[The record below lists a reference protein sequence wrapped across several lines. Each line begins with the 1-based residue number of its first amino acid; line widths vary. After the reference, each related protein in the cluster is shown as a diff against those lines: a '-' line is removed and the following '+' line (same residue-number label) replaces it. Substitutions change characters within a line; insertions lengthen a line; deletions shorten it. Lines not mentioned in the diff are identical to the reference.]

1 MQQPDFEIERQ
12 GYEAIRAES
21 KAEYSAELA
30 EFCNTALHKGFFGE
44 DALGLHIYLQTEH
57 DFRRLIYLE
66 LLWLSPMAFH
76 QISGSNLK
84 KLLHLSSNA
93 PFISLLNQYTLAC
106 LHVQNHNYTN
116 VYMKW
121 KKDSYLDSID
131 SIHKSLELK
140 PILALKNRIIS
151 SPEGCIP
158 ISDVSKK
165 GLQLDIP
172 IKVARFLR
180 LYPSVFEEFTGPQY
194 NLPWF
199 RLTRKAAILNEEE
212 EAVYRDY
219 KDDLQERLKKFIL
232 MSVEN
237 RLPLKIIQGMLWYLG
252 LPDDYLRKLEG
263 NLDACFTVVEMG
275 DGLKGLAVV
284 KTEKDEKILLKTKIL
299 DWLDHFQK
307 LLYIS
312 PYEKCPDL
320 YRDSDVAE
328 KRVVGVLHEL
338 LSLFVEHSVER
349 KRVLCLRKYLGLPQK
364 VHKAFERHPF
374 VFYLSLR
381 NKTCTA
387 ILKEAYSC
395 DKTAIE
401 AHPLAQVRKKY
412 IDLVKESKVILKN
425 RRHGNR
431 SFCSADEKL
440 ELNLS
445 EDEKVFL

>member
-1 MQQPDFEIERQ
+1 
-12 GYEAIRAES
+12 
-21 KAEYSAELA
+21 
-30 EFCNTALHKGFFGE
+30 
-44 DALGLHIYLQTEH
+44 
-57 DFRRLIYLE
+57 
-66 LLWLSPMAFH
+66 MAFN
-76 QISGSNLK
+76 QISGRNLK
-84 KLLHLSSNA
+84 KLLRFSSKA

-106 LHVQNHNYTN
+106 LHVQKHNYTN

-140 PILALKNRIIS
+140 PILALKNRITA
-151 SPEGCIP
+151 SPENCIP

-165 GLQLDIP
+165 GLQLDVP

-263 NLDACFTVVEMG
+263 NLDACFEVVEMG
-275 DGLKGLAVV
+275 DGLKGLAVM
-284 KTEKDEKILLKTKIL
+284 KTENDEKILSVLEKSLEKNASRSIEALTIPFFPSEGLRLKTKIL

-307 LLYIS
+307 LPYVS

-387 ILKEAYSC
+387 ILKEAYCGC
-395 DKTAIE
+395 DKTGIE

-431 SFCSADEKL
+431 SFCSVDEKL

>member
-1 MQQPDFEIERQ
+1 
-12 GYEAIRAES
+12 
-21 KAEYSAELA
+21 
-30 EFCNTALHKGFFGE
+30 
-44 DALGLHIYLQTEH
+44 
-57 DFRRLIYLE
+57 
-66 LLWLSPMAFH
+66 MAFD
-76 QISGSNLK
+76 QISRRNLK
-84 KLLHLSSNA
+84 KLLRFSSKA
-93 PFISLLNQYTLAC
+93 RYISLLNQYTLAC

-140 PILALKNRIIS
+140 PILALKNRITA
-151 SPEGCIP
+151 SPQNCIP

-165 GLQLDIP
+165 GLQLDVP
-172 IKVARFLR
+172 IKVA
-180 LYPSVFEEFTGPQY
+180 
-194 NLPWF
+194 

-232 MSVEN
+232 MSVED

-263 NLDACFTVVEMG
+263 NFDACFEVVEMG

-284 KTEKDEKILLKTKIL
+284 KTEKDKKILSVLEKNASRSIEAFMIPFFPSKGLRLKTKIL

-307 LLYIS
+307 LPYVS

-364 VHKAFERHPF
+364 VHKAFERHPH

-387 ILKEAYSC
+387 ILKEAYCGC
-395 DKTAIE
+395 DKTGIE
-401 AHPLAQVRKKY
+401 AHPLVQVRKKY

-431 SFCSADEKL
+431 SFCSGDEKL